1 MSTPT
6 TDSGGRVDRQGRI
19 LEAALELLS
28 RHGIS
33 GVNIRAVAKE
43 AGVSLGLVNYHY
55 EDKMSLIRAALHRI
69 EEDDLA
75 LVEPDMSLAPVAR
88 LRKAL
93 RRIADPEFLT
103 TEYLTLRL
111 QLWSLA
117 QANDEF
123 RQINAAAWERYRDRL
138 AELIGAAR
146 PGLSA
151 GECKKRAAD
160 IIVLQNG
167 LWLTTLLGLDKAAIR
182 RSVARSEEI
191 ALAV

>member
-123 RQINAAAWERYRDRL
+123 RQINAAAWERYRDGL
-138 AELIGAAR
+138 AELISAAR
-146 PGLSA
+146 PALSFN
-151 GECKKRAAD
+151 ECRKRAAD

>member
-75 LVEPDMSLAPVAR
+75 LVEPDLSLAPVAR

-123 RQINAAAWERYRDRL
+123 RQINAAAWERYRDGL

-146 PGLSA
+146 PALSSS
-151 GECKKRAAD
+151 ECRKRAAD